1 MTKLYCKLCDNKG
14 NRIESDDFIIKPENF
29 RIPVDASKVHGI
41 STERAINEGEDLE
54 KVLMTYNEL
63 AGQADY
69 IVAHNISFDEKILG
83 AELLRKGIKS
93 DFGKK

>member
-1 MTKLYCKLCDNKG
+1 
-14 NRIESDDFIIKPENF
+14 
-29 RIPVDASKVHGI
+29 
-41 STERAINEGEDLE
+41 
-54 KVLMTYNEL
+54 MTYNEL

-93 DFGKK
+93 DFGKKQKLCTMNSSKKIVYYELIELINASNN

>member
-1 MTKLYCKLCDNKG
+1 
-14 NRIESDDFIIKPENF
+14 
-29 RIPVDASKVHGI
+29 
-41 STERAINEGEDLE
+41 
-54 KVLMTYNEL
+54 MTYNEL

-93 DFGKK
+93 DFGKKQKLCTMNSSN